1 MSCEKYSYLMVQ
13 AALNLFPSI
22 IRGSLL
28 DCSEFTARLGIET
41 TSRLSLSDL
50 GVSFDSRVFFSAVL
64 SVLSEPGSKSMVYDS
79 ESNEWALSVEVDN
92 GVEFTLLSCGER
104 RARLP
109 YFWPISPN
117 VSIRTSGLEKEA
129 KLINLKGSMLQYW
142 KELMVAAPLSVDDF
156 NSFRRDI
163 SLTPVRFAESLTVK
177 LTGDD
182 CNISDLVPL
191 DLAYYEALV
200 GLPFEGADLSSYSER
215 KVKAK
220 MAQLLSWESVQGLQ
234 FSLLFSCHSKFV
246 SNIDLADFELKDF
259 MSVLKFVKD
268 RGDFFSKVGAVE
280 LGLAN
285 VERWPEV
292 QPLILD
298 IIDELINDDPEDLY
312 GRFAFISS
320 LVVLVIGELARTK
333 AFAGKPPFWM
343 RLAAIAHACQVERA
357 YVAAQAMPEN
367 FQNFVFESRGLY
379 FFMQSLLDMRLEPRW
394 QPDFVSPAQLKF
406 EILGRVAGALRLS
419 QENINLPRLTA
430 LAVQEV
436 EGKNTILKF
445 PESFLP
451 GPLEGGVSSIVQ
463 MPPEVLRGLEEQLT
477 SDSIN
482 LDSFN
487 SLVNSSLIFNITADH
502 ARHAAAALRKV
513 KYQLEQSGSRSNIF
527 ALISGLATVA
537 AVTRSRE
544 LADEVR
550 ILSRVTRRQKNSEIS
565 AEDELRIALVAVA
578 SVPDLDVWSS
588 FLGDWLTEISY
599 EAEVGVQSSRLL
611 ASLQVVIGLM
621 PGLAITCSKAEASL
635 SISSC

>member
-1 MSCEKYSYLMVQ
+1 MSSEKYSPLMVQ

-22 IRGSLL
+22 IKRSLL
-28 DCSEFTARLGIET
+28 DCSEFTDRLSVET

-50 GVSFDSRVFFSAVL
+50 GVSFDSKIFFGAVS
-64 SVLSEPGSKSMVYDS
+64 SVLSEPGSKSTVYDS
-79 ESNEWALSVEVDN
+79 ESNEWALSVEVDE

-117 VSIRTSGLEKEA
+117 APIRRAGLEKEA
-129 KLINLKGSMLQYW
+129 KLINLKGSVLQYW
-142 KELMVAAPLSVDDF
+142 KELIDAAPLSLDDF
-156 NSFRRDI
+156 NSFRHDI
-163 SLTPVRFAESLTVK
+163 SLTPLRFAESLAAK
-177 LTGDD
+177 LVRDD
-182 CNISDLVPL
+182 CSITDLVPL

-200 GLPFEGADLSSYSER
+200 GLPFEGEDLSSYSER
-215 KVKAK
+215 EVKPQLD
-220 MAQLLSWESVQGLQ
+220 QLLNWDSIQGLQ
-234 FSLLFSCHSKFV
+234 YSLLFSCHSCFV
-246 SNIDLADFELKDF
+246 SNIDLTGFELKDF
-259 MSVLKFVKD
+259 LSVLEFVKNE
-268 RGDFFSKVGAVE
+268 GDIFSKVGAVE

-292 QPLILD
+292 QPFILS
-298 IIDELINDDPEDLY
+298 IIDELINDDPEDLR
-312 GRFAFISS
+312 GRFTFISS

-333 AFAGKPPFWM
+333 AFSGKPPFWV
-343 RLAAIAHACQVERA
+343 RLAAIAHASQIERV

-367 FQNFVFESRGLY
+367 FQSFVFESRGLY

-406 EILGRVAGALRLS
+406 ELLGRVASALRLS
-419 QENINLPRLTA
+419 QENLNLPRLTA
-430 LAVQEV
+430 LAVEEV
-436 EGKNTILKF
+436 KGKSTILKF

-451 GPLEGGVSSIVQ
+451 GPLEGGVSSILQ
-463 MPPEVLRGLEEQLT
+463 MPEEVLAGLEDQLT
-477 SDSIN
+477 SDSIS

-502 ARHAAAALRKV
+502 ARLAATALRKV
-513 KYQLEQSGSRSNIF
+513 KYQLEQSGSRNNIF

-537 AVTRSRE
+537 AVTRSKE
-544 LADEVR
+544 LAGEVR
-550 ILSRVTRRQKNSEIS
+550 ILSRVTRRRKDSEIS

-578 SVPDLDVWSS
+578 SVSDLDEWSS

-599 EAEVGVQSSRLL
+599 EAEVGAQSSRLL
-611 ASLQVVIGLM
+611 ASLQVIIGLM
-621 PGLAITCSKAEASL
+621 PSLAITCSKAEASL